1 MPTSFTS
8 HFIMQAFIFKHH
20 HQKGDCEKERI
31 HIHTLITVYDNYFII
46 VVNFLLCLIYKSNFI
61 LSMYVEKKHS
71 ICRVQFCGF
80 KHPMGVLKHISPRKG
95 VIIVRKNPLYH
106 RCGYNAMN
114 SQAAS

>member
-71 ICRVQFCGF
+71 ICRVQFYLWFQAPNG
-80 KHPMGVLKHISPRKG
+80 GLETY
-95 VIIVRKNPLYH
+95 L
-106 RCGYNAMN
+106 
-114 SQAAS
+114 SQKRGDYCT